1 MAVNEGVRVGNTA
14 GLDVVALGEAMAL
27 FVPGERPGTWLQTV
41 GGAESNVACHLAGL
55 GLRSGWLSAVGD
67 DELGRAITA
76 EIAAAGVDVS
86 GVLID
91 PVHPTGLYL
100 KEIGPSGTRV
110 RYYRSGSAASYL
122 GPELLSTVDLDG
134 TRLVHTSGI
143 TPALSDSCL
152 ALMRALFAVPRR
164 THRISFDVNWRPV
177 LWAGRDRSVL
187 AELAN
192 AADIVLVGADEA
204 DAVWGCAEPA
214 AIRAVLPRPAMLVVK
229 HGEHG
234 ATLIERDA
242 VGVDQ
247 TWFHP
252 ALTVVEVVETVGAG
266 DAFAAG
272 FLGATLAGASA
283 QQRLRAGHLRAAGVL
298 SSTDDL
304 GTALPPDVVAT
315 LLAAD
320 DDAWAAWRSTP

>member
-1 MAVNEGVRVGNTA
+1 VQNTA
-14 GLDVVALGEAMAL
+14 ALDVLALGETMAL
-27 FVPGERPGTWLQTV
+27 FVPGEQPGTWRQTM
-41 GGAESNVACHLAGL
+41 GGAESNVACHLADL

-67 DELGRAITA
+67 DELGRAVTA

-100 KEIGPSGTRV
+100 KEIGPTSTRV
-110 RYYRSGSAASYL
+110 RYYRAGSAASFL

-134 TRLVHTSGI
+134 VRLVHTSGI
-143 TPALSDSCL
+143 TPALSASCL
-152 ALMRALFAVPRR
+152 ALMRAVFAVPRR
-164 THRISFDVNWRPV
+164 THRISFDINWRPV
-177 LWAGRDRSVL
+177 LWAGRDRTVL
-187 AELAN
+187 TELAN

-204 DAVWGCAEPA
+204 DAVWGFAEPA
-214 AIRAVLPRPAMLVVK
+214 AIREVLPGPATLVVK

-234 ATLIERDA
+234 ATLIERDPA
-242 VGVDQ
+242 GVDQ
-247 TWFHP
+247 TWFHA
-252 ALTVVEVVETVGAG
+252 ALTVVDVVETVGAG

-272 FLGATLAGASA
+272 FLAATLAGASA

-298 SSTDDL
+298 SAADDL
-304 GTALPPDVVAT
+304 GTPLPPDVVAT

-320 DDAWAAWRSTP
+320 DGAWTAWRSGP